1 MKTIRIISLRLAVSA
16 AIAWLAGTG
25 PAAAN
30 SLDQIAPNWPDAN
43 LRASLD
49 PPDALRVEQGGKIAL
64 RIGVD
69 ADATVLIVVVNA
81 EGKAEILRPR
91 RPDTADRVSRGTD
104 LLFPDRLSGEA
115 LYANMPVG
123 RAYLYVLASPDP
135 LLTDLGS
142 GTNWIPETQVGQRV
156 ADALRG
162 ASATRVAARRLE
174 IEVISPAVDQFISR
188 EDFVAFYDPHGFRT
202 RGLCHASRGLAVQFA
217 TNSAELTDWGKK
229 QLGEVA
235 AGMQDKRLQEVSFM
249 VEGHTDDVGTES
261 YNMGLSDRRAQRVF
275 MYLTDR
281 GVEEKRLKTEA
292 KGKTDPAVAGTS
304 EQARAQ
310 NRRVVIKRLEVSLG
324 CKPGGL

>member
-1 MKTIRIISLRLAVSA
+1 MTIRRIAQRLAACTGV
-16 AIAWLAGTG
+16 AWLACTG
-25 PAAAN
+25 PVSAN
-30 SLDQIAPNWPDAN
+30 SLDRITPNWPDAN
-43 LRASLD
+43 LQASLD
-49 PPDALRVEQGGKIAL
+49 PADALRVEQGGKFAL
-64 RIGVD
+64 RISTD
-69 ADATVLIVVVNA
+69 ADASVLIVIVNA
-81 EGKAEILRPR
+81 EGKAEVLRPR

-104 LLFPDRLSGEA
+104 LSFPGRLSSQT

-123 RAYLYVLASPDP
+123 RADIYVLASPDP
-135 LLTDLGS
+135 LLADLGS
-142 GTNWIPETQVGQRV
+142 GTDWIPEAQVGQRV

-162 ASATRVAARRLE
+162 ASAPRVAARRLE
-174 IEVISPAVDQFISR
+174 IEVTSPAVDQFISKD
-188 EDFVAFYDPHGFRT
+188 DFVAFYDPHGFRT
-202 RGLCHASRGLAVQFA
+202 RGLCHPSRGLAVQFA

-229 QLGEVA
+229 QLSEVA
-235 AGMQDKRLQEVSFM
+235 DGMQDKRLQEVSFM

-310 NRRVVIKRLEVSLG
+310 NRRVVIKRLEESLG